1 MDHLVTEKSMSSFHL
16 VNVWR
21 DVDGVGFNP
30 MPHSLLWLP
39 DGHSIGQPRPVFVFL
54 HSWGGYPH
62 DDFAQTFGPQLADRG
77 FAFLSLSLRRRGGE
91 GQLTSLPEHDRHDV
105 RLAIDYLATN
115 GFTDVYL
122 IGEETGCW
130 SAASY
135 AAEGRDPRVKGICLV
150 DPVDD
155 LPDWL
160 AASVGAKTYAAKLRE
175 AAVAARQGAGMDYR
189 IDCLTDA
196 GPLITMQAGAF
207 LAWWSPQSL
216 TRLSHVWQKT
226 VVPTLIFAELES
238 ELPEFLREDS
248 SDAHSVGR
256 HYGAR
261 EQLLDLLGEGVWHL
275 NGDPVDNTGLEL
287 VNIDTEDRSLY
298 GFMWS
303 PANIDSDVAVL
314 LMHGLTSSPT
324 SSLFLKMAPVLAQE
338 VNVLAME
345 SHRSGWSGHETA
357 LLDDELQDFDGW
369 IDYLIARGI
378 KRVVLAGA
386 SMGSLSAARYQSIRQ
401 HPNVVGIAHLMPTAD
416 CPEWFR
422 AAAGEPYD
430 EAVAA
435 AEAAVADG
443 DGETYL
449 VDVDIRQPPPSLSR
463 GRFRW
468 TQRAAS
474 WLSWWGPDADS
485 YTIEH
490 IAAADVPLLLLSGTT
505 DNYNDAERFAELKG
519 AAANAPSVDEI
530 WYEDVD
536 HGLAGVELKVA
547 GDLLEWLNRRCLD

>member
-1 MDHLVTEKSMSSFHL
+1 MSSFHL

-62 DDFAQTFGPQLADRG
+62 DDFAQTFGPQLADKG

-91 GQLTSLPEHDRHDV
+91 GQLMSLPEHDRHDI

-115 GFTDVYL
+115 GFNDVYL
-122 IGEETGCW
+122 IGEEVGCW
-130 SAASY
+130 SAGSY
-135 AAEGRDPRVKGICLV
+135 AAEGRDSRVKGICLV
-150 DPVDD
+150 DPVDN
-155 LPDWL
+155 LSDWL
-160 AASVGAKTYAAKLRE
+160 AASIGKKAYALKLRE

-189 IDCLTDA
+189 IDCLADA
-196 GPLITMQAGAF
+196 GPEVTMQASAF
-207 LAWWSPQSL
+207 LAWWAPQSL
-216 TRLSHVWQKT
+216 TRLSDAWQKT
-226 VVPTLIFAELES
+226 AVPSLIFAELES
-238 ELPEFLREDS
+238 ELPPFLRQS
-248 SDAHSVGR
+248 SSETHRVDR

-261 EQLLDLLGEGVWHL
+261 EDLLDLLHKGAWHL
-275 NGDPVDNTGLEL
+275 DDDLINNTGLEL
-287 VNIDTEDRSLY
+287 VNIDTEDCSLY

-303 PANIDSDVAVL
+303 PENINSDVAVL
-314 LMHGLTSSPT
+314 LMHGLTSSPM
-324 SSLFLKMAPVLAQE
+324 SSLFLKMAPVLAQQ
-338 VNVLAME
+338 VNVLAMQ

-357 LLDDELQDFDGW
+357 LLDDELEDFDGW
-369 IDYLIARGI
+369 MDHLIARGI

-386 SMGSLSAARYQSIRQ
+386 SIGSLSVGRYQSIRQ
-401 HPNVVGIAHLMPTAD
+401 HPNIVGIAHLMPTAD

-422 AAAGEPYD
+422 AAAGELYD
-430 EAVAA
+430 GAVAA
-435 AEAAVADG
+435 AEAAIADG

-474 WLSWWGPDADS
+474 WLSWWGPNADS
-485 YTIEH
+485 CNSEH
-490 IAAADVPLLLLSGTT
+490 IAAADVPVLLLSGTT
-505 DNYNDAERFAELKG
+505 DSYNNAERFAQLKES
-519 AAANAPSVDEI
+519 AANAPSVDEI
-530 WYEDVD
+530 WYEDID
-536 HGLAGVELKVA
+536 HGLAGVEVRVA
-547 GDLLEWLNRRCLD
+547 RDLLEWLNRRCLD